1 MGWNDYGSAE
11 TRALRG
17 ISQRSEKP
25 NKDLEKNLQN
35 LNQSVRYMGQMMTV
49 MQNGIDDANK
59 DFLQKIQD
67 AIEDLLII
75 FGLADGDTLSF
86 DWGDLSVIFENFSKI
101 FRLDLFNLPF
111 GDLNLLEI
119 GEQIWDML
127 FGWIDLEANFQDL
140 LAALNG
146 SYSGDDFI
154 LNAIKDVTR
163 PIRIILDPI
172 TGLIQGFLLPL
183 LPIGLLTDSS
193 TNLFGDGGFE
203 TAPDSTVPGTWFH
216 AVDQGQGGSG
226 AAGCHANGQNNDL
239 ISPPKAVSGDE
250 LTVVA
255 AFRSVDSVVSG
266 DYSVEILGR
275 AYNSSN
281 ALVEEKKLAQGK
293 PGATWIELGGSWT
306 PASSANKYTIVVRQK
321 AAMSAGTIYMD
332 NAKLSR
338 PESIPQAWIRDLLGD
353 LQGLFDWLDTLV
365 NNLLGSFGIP
375 AIGDLFDRILDLGDE
390 LADFF
395 GLGQL
400 TAGGLDDLI
409 NDLLHNPLEVLGQ
422 IPQALVSGLTN
433 ALNSANNFIQNVV
446 NIIIQGIKKVPIV
459 GGTIANLLEA
469 VTGLTNTVETTES
482 NVTIVQTQV
491 TAVQEVFSVTSTK
504 PLWASLDP
512 TADSSF
518 PLAELRQPVPH
529 THTYGEGSFPST
541 KTSGSS
547 GIFEFSVTGIQYVGS
562 NIRVGEGGVR
572 DQIRFIARRSGSVPN
587 FYAYVFK
594 ITPDGRYVY
603 LTQTGNMAPD
613 LTTSSS
619 WITARLNDQVIVEP
633 GDTILVMFSADGGTT
648 SVMGIQTVFPTVVS
662 GFRPRQIGIDIGAAG
677 ISWDGDGN
685 PFITTTNADSAYSQK
700 TPYIELGRDIGQTAK
715 RSFFDN
721 FNRDSL
727 GSNWLLGRYDGLNG
741 SSGGSNL
748 ALRSYRVENVS
759 GQQIQQRAWG
769 MYTVPLATDHMSC
782 DVDVTG
788 NDSPE
793 CGLMICANSTQ
804 SNFMALSVTESTA
817 VLVTANSPSG
827 SGASIRATTSNAGAG
842 RWSLAYNIADNTYRA
857 YKNGTQVMS
866 WVDSAN
872 TIQHGQGQRFC
883 GMFIDHKNWNSG
895 PGLDNWHAY
904 DIVEA

>member
-1 MGWNDYGSAE
+1 MTSPDRFLPGGASTVGTIANLQNADKESLATGANIDVIDMVENIAGTIFQYLLNGFENIVSAIEAGISDFIEDLAEAIGVDGTMFDISMWYENLKKLLSGQPIDLDPTGWFDGLADFLSGIAANFAE
-11 TRALRG
+11 LLQALRG
-17 ISQRSEKP
+17 E
-25 NKDLEKNLQN
+25 
-35 LNQSVRYMGQMMTV
+35 YT
-49 MQNGIDDANK
+49 
-59 DFLQKIQD
+59 
-67 AIEDLLII
+67 
-75 FGLADGDTLSF
+75 
-86 DWGDLSVIFENFSKI
+86 
-101 FRLDLFNLPF
+101 
-111 GDLNLLEI
+111 
-119 GEQIWDML
+119 
-127 FGWIDLEANFQDL
+127 
-140 LAALNG
+140 
-146 SYSGDDFI
+146 GDDTI
-154 LNAIKDVTR
+154 LIAIQNVTK
-163 PIRIILDPI
+163 PIRVILDPV

-183 LPIGLLTDSS
+183 LPIGLLTDGS
-193 TNLFGDGGFE
+193 TNLLGDGTFDV
-203 TAPDSTVPGTWFH
+203 APTSTVPGTWFH
-216 AVDQGQGGSG
+216 SPTGGQGGTG
-226 AAGCHANGQNNDL
+226 ATACQATGLNNDL
-239 ISPPKAVSGDE
+239 MAAPKPVPGDE
-250 LTVVA
+250 LTFTA
-255 AFRSVDSVVSG
+255 AFRATDTVASSE
-266 DYSVEILGR
+266 YTVEILGR
-275 AYNSSN
+275 GYDASN
-281 ALVEEKKLAQGK
+281 VLVEEKKIAQGK
-293 PGATWIELGGSWT
+293 PGTSWENLGGSWT
-306 PASSANKYTIVVRQK
+306 PISTATQYNIVIRQK
-321 AAMSAGTIYMD
+321 ATMTAGTVYMD
-332 NAKLSR
+332 NAKLSK
-338 PESIPQAWIRDLLGD
+338 PESIPQAWIRDLIGD
-353 LQGLFDWLDTLV
+353 LTGLFDWIDTAIST
-365 NNLLGSFGIP
+365 LLGSFGLP
-375 AIGDLFDRILDLGDE
+375 SIGTLLDKIMNLGDE

-395 GLGQL
+395 GLGQD
-400 TAGGLDDLI
+400 TAGGLDSLLDK
-409 NDLLHNPLEVLGQ
+409 LLHNPLEVLGT
-422 IPQALVSGLTN
+422 IPQTLVSGLTS
-433 ALNSANNFIQNVV
+433 ALNNANSFIQNVV

-469 VTGLTNTVETTES
+469 VTGLTNTVETTET

-572 DQIRFIARRSGSVPN
+572 DQIGFIARRSGSVPN

-741 SSGGSNL
+741 TSGGSNL

-759 GQQIQQRAWG
+759 DQPIQQRAWG

-793 CGLMICANSTQ
+793 CGLMICASSTQ